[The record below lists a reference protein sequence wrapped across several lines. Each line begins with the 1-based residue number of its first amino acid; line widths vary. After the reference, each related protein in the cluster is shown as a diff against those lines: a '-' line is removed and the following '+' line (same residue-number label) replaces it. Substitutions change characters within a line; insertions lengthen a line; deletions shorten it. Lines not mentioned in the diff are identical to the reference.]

1 MSGDA
6 ELEAHDID
14 PRSGRRVA
22 TERLRAEL
30 DGTKNLARYAQVPDT
45 KAKEDID
52 RQIAY
57 GLEAAPSIGDRSITT
72 FVRGAR
78 PSFAGINTFLKTPY
92 IEDIHDVGQHDVAI
106 LGVPFDSATA
116 YRSGARFGPQAVR
129 RISGIYDGISL
140 DFGCDLR
147 EQLDIADAGDV
158 FVIPSNVE
166 KSFDQIDRAVS
177 YVHQSGAFPV
187 IVGGDHS
194 IAYPNV
200 RALAPQ
206 IEGRIGII
214 HLDRHIDI
222 AEKDMDERMH
232 STPWYHATMLPNVK
246 AANLVQCGIG
256 GWWGNG
262 PGLRVAKDRD
272 TTVLTMGD
280 IDRVGIDKAIEI
292 ALELAWH
299 DCSAVYLSLD
309 IDCVDV
315 GSAPGVGC
323 PEPGGFL
330 PREMLNFVRG
340 VAKEG
345 LCGMEMVEV
354 CPPYDVNDTTAQ
366 LGVVAIMDVLATL
379 LGEGY
384 IGRPNAVEPREQV
397 TLTRPV

>member
-1 MSGDA
+1 MTDHPSPNGA
-6 ELEAHDID
+6 RALRSSLEGT
-14 PRSGRRVA
+14 RGL
-22 TERLRAEL
+22 ERYL
-30 DGTKNLARYAQVPDT
+30 GVPDRWT
-45 KAKEDID
+45 REDEE

-57 GLEAAPSIGDRSITT
+57 GLEAAPSVGDRSITT
-72 FVRGAR
+72 FVRGLR
-78 PSFAGINTFLKTPY
+78 PAFAGINTFLKSPY
-92 IEDIHDVGQHDVAI
+92 VEDIHEVGRHEVAI
-106 LGVPFDSATA
+106 IGAPFDSATA

-129 RISGIYDGISL
+129 RISGIYDGISP
-140 DFGCDLR
+140 DFGVDLK
-147 EQLDIADAGDV
+147 EEVDIVDVGDV

-166 KSFDQIDRAVS
+166 KTFDQIDRAVS
-177 YVHQSGAFPV
+177 FVHQSGAFP
-187 IVGGDHS
+187 IIIGGDHS

-232 STPWYHATMLPNVK
+232 TTPWYHATMLPNVK

-262 PGLRVAKDRD
+262 PGLKVAKERD

-280 IDRVGIDKAIEI
+280 IERLGVAKAAEV
-292 ALELAWH
+292 ALELAWEG
-299 DCSAVYLSLD
+299 CSAVYLSLD

-330 PREMLNFVRG
+330 PREMLNFVRA

-345 LCGMEMVEV
+345 ICGMELVEV
-354 CPPYDVNDTTAQ
+354 CPPYDVNDNTAQ
-366 LGVVAIMDVLATL
+366 LGAVAIMDVLATML
-379 LGEGY
+379 REGKLG
-384 IGRPNAVEPREQV
+384 GRRAAKKEAPDSEPTAVAAAPGDG
-397 TLTRPV
+397 LA